1 MIDISKN
8 PIDNLRPDMKRLY
21 HEPLRKNRI
30 SPIAL
35 LHHEKYPIYEKNYGR
50 YIRNNQI
57 EEEVKEN
64 VTFLPNY
71 VREIS
76 QFLSKKVSKNEFCSR
91 NFPIFVL
98 KNE

>member
-1 MIDISKN
+1 MSERSMI
-8 PIDNLRPDMKRLY
+8 NLRPPMNRSY
-21 HEPLRKNRI
+21 HEPLGKTPI
-30 SPIAL
+30 SQKSL
-35 LHHEKYPIYEKNYGR
+35 SHHEKYPMYEKHYGR

-64 VTFLPNY
+64 VTFFLNY

-98 KNE
+98 KNEYK